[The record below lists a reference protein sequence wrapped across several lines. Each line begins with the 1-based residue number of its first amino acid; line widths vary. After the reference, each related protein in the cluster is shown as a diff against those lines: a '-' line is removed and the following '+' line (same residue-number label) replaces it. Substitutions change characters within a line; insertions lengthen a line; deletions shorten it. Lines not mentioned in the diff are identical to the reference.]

1 MPLSCAKH
9 LHTYYDRPD
18 KAHPAL
24 SEPSPAI
31 SGGDPETRPDRP
43 RKVHKAGPRPSQTFC
58 GTFSGSEVPSSS
70 TYTTTREVP
79 ENRPDRPRKAQKAD
93 PRNKA
98 SQTFCG
104 TFPGTKVNPWNHPQ
118 ILRPAGVRNLDLSA
132 PKSAKSGPPQQ
143 SLADVLRNLLRNQ
156 SEPLDSSTDTTYDPR
171 GSGIWTFQPRK
182 AQKADPRNKASQT
195 FCGTFSGTK
204 VNPWTHPQILRP
216 AGVRNLDLSAP
227 KSSKS
232 GPPQQSLANVLRNL
246 LRNQSEPLDSST
258 DTTTRGGPE
267 FGPFSPEKLK
277 KRTPATKPPR
287 RSAEP
292 SLEPK

>member
-1 MPLSCAKH
+1 M
-9 LHTYYDRPD
+9 
-18 KAHPAL
+18 
-24 SEPSPAI
+24 
-31 SGGDPETRPDRP
+31 
-43 RKVHKAGPRPSQTFC
+43 
-58 GTFSGSEVPSSS
+58 
-70 TYTTTREVP
+70 
-79 ENRPDRPRKAQKAD
+79 
-93 PRNKA
+93 
-98 SQTFCG
+98 
-104 TFPGTKVNPWNHPQ
+104 NPWNHPQ

-132 PKSAKSGPPQQ
+132 PKSSKSGPPQQ

-156 SEPLDSSTDTTYDPR
+156 SEPLDSSTDTTTR
-171 GSGIWTFQPRK
+171 GGPEFGPFSPEK
-182 AQKADPRNKASQT
+182 LNPRNKASQT

-232 GPPQQSLANVLRNL
+232 GHPQQSLPDVLRNL
-246 LRNQSEPLDSST
+246 LRNQSEPLESST

-277 KRTPATKPPR
+277 KRTPATKPRR

-292 SLEPK
+292 SPEPKSTPGIIHRYYDPRG